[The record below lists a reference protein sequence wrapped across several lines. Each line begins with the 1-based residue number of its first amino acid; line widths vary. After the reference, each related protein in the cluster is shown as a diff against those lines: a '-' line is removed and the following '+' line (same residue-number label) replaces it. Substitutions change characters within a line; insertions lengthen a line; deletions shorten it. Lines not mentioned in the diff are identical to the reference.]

1 MGAKHSHQS
10 LIFLLIFL
18 KGLQFVT
25 TTAERP
31 RRRRTQRGNA
41 GRAFFAG
48 VDQVF
53 IQGTDN
59 AVQSRI
65 HFAYLTSM
73 LARGLDDPA
82 GTGIND
88 RSDTTGLRIKQVRFG
103 HDDSQGSLV

>member
-1 MGAKHSHQS
+1 MGAKHGHQS
-10 LIFLLIFL
+10 LIFLLIL
-18 KGLQFVT
+18 LEGLQLVT

-31 RRRRTQRGNA
+31 CRCRSQSGNA

-59 AVQSRI
+59 AIQPRV
-65 HFAYLTSM
+65 HFTYLASV

-88 RSDTTGLRIKQVRFG
+88 RCDTTGLRIEQVRFG
-103 HDDSQGSLV
+103 HDHSQRSFV